1 MAKAIITI
9 WDRPDGSFNVLPQYD
24 DDNVFDR
31 SNVSHV
37 LAAMLIAHIETL
49 GAKRE
54 TLTPDEEAEIANE
67 AGITLEHPKPHIILP
82 TPRSVRSH

>member
-9 WDRPDGSFNVLPQYD
+9 WDRPDGSFNVLPQYG
-24 DDNVFDR
+24 DDNVFDKG
-31 SNVSHV
+31 NVSHV

-54 TLTPDEEAEIANE
+54 TLTPDEEAEIAAE
-67 AGITLEHPKPHIILP
+67 ADAQIEASKPTIILP
-82 TPRSVRSH
+82 STRSIRTH